1 MKEQELFDWLK
12 ANKFPDLIHSPE
24 TYDGFDCTSEA
35 EKLFIELK
43 CRRTH
48 YPDLLIEKIK
58 FDFLVSESSKLG
70 LEPWY
75 INWTPEGIFAFNL
88 LSLDQNVGIEWNEKW
103 LPSTTEFANKNNKM
117 KLVGFIHVD
126 QGIKIA

>member
-1 MKEQELFDWLK
+1 MKEQGLFDWLK
-12 ANKFPDLIHSPE
+12 ENKFPDLIHSPE
-24 TYDGFDCTSEA
+24 TYDGFDCTSES
-35 EKLFIELK
+35 EKLFVELK

-58 FDFLVSESSKLG
+58 YDFLTTEAAKWG
-70 LEPWY
+70 LTPWCV
-75 INWTPEGIFAFNL
+75 NWTPGGIFAFNL
-88 LSLDQNVGIEWNEKW
+88 LSLEAEIEWEEKW

-117 KLVGFIHVD
+117 KLVGFIHID

>member
-75 INWTPEGIFAFNL
+75 INWTPEGIYAFNL

-117 KLVGFIHVD
+117 KLVGFIHID

>member
-75 INWTPEGIFAFNL
+75 INWTPEGIYAFNL

>member
-58 FDFLVSESSKLG
+58 FDFLVSESDKLG
-70 LEPWY
+70 LQPWY
-75 INWTPEGIFAFNL
+75 INWTPEGIYAFNL

>member
-1 MKEQELFDWLK
+1 MKEQQLFDWLK
-12 ANKFPDLIHSPE
+12 EHKFPDLYHSPE
-24 TYDGFDCTSEA
+24 PYDGFDCISER
-35 EKLFIELK
+35 ESVFIELK

-58 FDFLVSESSKLG
+58 YDFLVSESDKLG
-70 LEPWY
+70 LQPWY

-88 LSLDQNVGIEWNEKW
+88 LELGKEIEWNEKW

-117 KLVGFIHVD
+117 KLVGFIHTD